1 MTLVD
6 SMNLD
11 SAETAVPLSLESPL
25 CRVLSAES
33 SLQVA
38 FVYCRLK
45 LPSICRLLAYHSTP
59 INTLAQI
66 WASKHL
72 PQTAYNEIDSSK

>member
-1 MTLVD
+1 MCGFWTDRSLLG
-6 SMNLD
+6 NPQALD
-11 SAETAVPLSLESPL
+11 LAHDFGRQHEPGFGRERCTS
-25 CRVLSAES
+25 LSADF

-45 LPSICRLLAYHSTP
+45 LPVTCRLLAYHSTP

-66 WASKHL
+66 
-72 PQTAYNEIDSSK
+72 